1 MNGTSMANSEFG
13 NRELK
18 IFLIEDHHIMRR
30 GLASLLTIER
40 NVQIIGEA
48 GAGEDGL
55 NRLAEISP
63 PDLVIL
69 DISLPGLNGIE
80 VARKLKKMHPETKIL
95 VLSMYDNPIFVHQ
108 AIEAGASGYILKK
121 AMVEELNLA
130 IDAVLGG
137 QTFLSPSITKNL
149 DESLAFDN
157 YSYQSLTNREVEV
170 FKLLA
175 KGLSVSDIADALV
188 LSIYT
193 VYTHLSN
200 IKRKV
205 GIEKTSDLI
214 RYARENPLILGDGE

>member
-1 MNGTSMANSEFG
+1 
-13 NRELK
+13 
-18 IFLIEDHHIMRR
+18 MRR
-30 GLASLLTIER
+30 GLASLLTTER

-48 GAGEDGL
+48 GTGEEGL
-55 NRLAEISP
+55 NILSEISS

-69 DISLPGLNGIE
+69 DISLPGINGID
-80 VARKLKKMHPETKIL
+80 VARKLRKIHPATKIL

-108 AIEAGASGYILKK
+108 AIEAGAAGYILKR

-130 IDAVLGG
+130 IDAVLSG

-149 DESLAFDN
+149 DAGWVVDN
-157 YSYQSLTNREVEV
+157 YSHQSLTNREVEV
-170 FKLLA
+170 FRLLA
-175 KGLSVSDIADALV
+175 QGRSVNEIADSLV

-214 RYARENPLILGDGE
+214 RYARENPLIGGEGD

>member
-1 MNGTSMANSEFG
+1 
-13 NRELK
+13 
-18 IFLIEDHHIMRR
+18 MRR
-30 GLASLLTIER
+30 GLASLLTTER

-48 GAGEDGL
+48 GTGEEGL
-55 NRLAEISP
+55 NILSEISS

-69 DISLPGLNGIE
+69 DISLPGINGID
-80 VARKLKKMHPETKIL
+80 VARKLRKIHPATKIL

-108 AIEAGASGYILKK
+108 AIEAGAAGYILKR

-130 IDAVLGG
+130 IDAVLSG

-149 DESLAFDN
+149 DAGWVVDN
-157 YSYQSLTNREVEV
+157 YSHQSLTNREVEV
-170 FKLLA
+170 FRLLA
-175 KGLSVSDIADALV
+175 QGWSVNEIADSLV

-214 RYARENPLILGDGE
+214 RYARENPLIGGEGD